1 VELQGGM
8 GGGTVYKRTMLD
20 KFGVAQAL
28 REIRALLEVE
38 GENPFKIRAYE
49 NGARALEGLPE
60 DLATTIQAGR
70 LTEVQGIGE
79 ALAKKISE
87 LHATGTTPLLARLRA
102 THPPGILE
110 LLQIP
115 DLGPKKVGAL
125 HAALGISSLADLE
138 AACRDDRVAGVKGFG
153 AKTQERILEGIQR
166 LRERAADPRVL
177 LADALEEADALL
189 AHLRASPA
197 AEQVVLAGS
206 ARRGRETVAD
216 LDVVASS
223 RDPAALSAHLVAYPQ
238 VSEVL
243 GRGDTKTSV
252 RLGRGLQVDL
262 RVVPPEDQAT
272 LLHHM
277 TGSKAHHLK
286 LRGLAR
292 DRGFTLSEWGL
303 YRLPPA
309 PVPGLEPAPAPEGA
323 AKDRLDPSLK
333 VPVAS
338 EAALYQALG
347 LAYVPPELREDEGE
361 LEAARDGTLPQD
373 LVQLADVR
381 GMVHCHTT
389 WSDGRASVEEMARAA
404 EAAGVEYLTITD
416 HSATAGYAGGLDVDR
431 LRRQWDEIDQVQE
444 RVKVRLLK
452 GTEADILE
460 DGRLDWPDAVLERLE
475 VVVAS
480 IHSRMKMDEDQMTR
494 RLVRA
499 MSLPFFKI
507 WGHGLGRL
515 LGERD
520 PYACRVEE
528 VLDALAASRGA
539 VEVNGDPRRL
549 DLEPRWIRA
558 ARARGLPVVLSV
570 DAHATAS
577 LGYLR
582 YAVLTARRGWVRRG
596 EVLNARSAA
605 EFAAA
610 VRPAGGPSSARL

>member
-1 VELQGGM
+1 
-8 GGGTVYKRTMLD
+8 MLD
-20 KFGVAQAL
+20 KFGVARAL
-28 REIRALLEVE
+28 REIGALLEVE

-49 NGARALEGLPE
+49 NGARALEGLAE
-60 DLATTIQAGR
+60 DLAAVVEAGR
-70 LTEVQGIGE
+70 LTDVQGIGE
-79 ALAKKISE
+79 ALAKKIAE
-87 LHATGTTPLLARLRA
+87 LHATGTTDLLARLRA
-102 THPPGILE
+102 RHPPGILE

-115 DLGPKKVGAL
+115 DLGPKKVAAL
-125 HAALGISSLADLE
+125 HAALGVASVADLE
-138 AACRDDRVAGVKGFG
+138 AAGRDGRVAGVKGFG
-153 AKTQERILEGIQR
+153 AKTQGRILEGIER
-166 LRERAADPRVL
+166 LRARAADHRVL
-177 LADALEEADALL
+177 LADALAEADGLL

-197 AEQVVLAGS
+197 AEQVALAGS
-206 ARRGRETVAD
+206 ARRGRETVSD
-216 LDVVASS
+216 LDLVAAS
-223 RDPAALSAHLVAYPQ
+223 RDPAALSAHLIAYPQ
-238 VSEVL
+238 VAEVVA
-243 GRGDTKTSV
+243 RGDTKTSV

-262 RVVPPEDQAT
+262 RVVPPGDHAT

-277 TGSKAHHLK
+277 TGSKAHNVK

-303 YRLPPA
+303 YRLPPRSSA
-309 PVPGLEPAPAPEGA
+309 PQPGSEPEPEPDGGA
-323 AKDRLDPSLK
+323 AKLRLDPSLK
-333 VPVAS
+333 VPVES
-338 EAALYQALG
+338 EAALYRTLG
-347 LAYVPPELREDEGE
+347 LAFVPAELREDQGE
-361 LEAARDGTLPQD
+361 LEAALSGTLPQD
-373 LVQLADVR
+373 LVELTDVR

-404 EAAGVEYLTITD
+404 EAAGVEYLTVTD
-416 HSATAGYAGGLDVDR
+416 HSGSAGYAGGLDVDR
-431 LRRQWDEIDQVQE
+431 LRRQWDEIDRVQE
-444 RVKVRLLK
+444 RVAVRLLK

-460 DGRLDWPDAVLERLE
+460 DGRLDWPDAILERLE

-480 IHSRMKMDEDQMTR
+480 VHSRMKMDEDQMTR

-499 MSLPFFKI
+499 MSLPVFKI

-558 ARARGLPVVLSV
+558 ARARGIPVTLSV
-570 DAHATAS
+570 DAHSTAA

-596 EVLNARSAA
+596 EVLNARGADA
-605 EFAAA
+605 FAAA
-610 VRPAGGPSSARL
+610 VRPAGAPPSAARL